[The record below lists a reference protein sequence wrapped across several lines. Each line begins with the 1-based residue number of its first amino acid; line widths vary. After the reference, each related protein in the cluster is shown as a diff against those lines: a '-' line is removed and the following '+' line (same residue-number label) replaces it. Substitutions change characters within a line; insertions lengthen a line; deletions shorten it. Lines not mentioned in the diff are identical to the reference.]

1 MAEEKEKPLTRE
13 DVLRLI
19 EGNGGTAEGLDLSEQ
34 TFVEA
39 IDLSDLDLHGIILKD
54 ARFPTHFEGGQL
66 VGAKFDGSNLN
77 GADLRS
83 INLQYAQF
91 RMLNNQ
97 PTYLQA
103 ADLRGSLLL
112 NTNFQGADLTGAK
125 FGDLAKAGGYPA
137 AMLDDTDLRGAKL
150 FRANFKGCYFY
161 GTKLE
166 GAFIRG
172 ADIFDA
178 HLEEAD
184 WGSYKIGEEK
194 GGDFYSAIHYY
205 RRLKTW
211 YTNAGMYD
219 IAAEFYYREME
230 AKRKFAQGEIHEQF
244 KKSKGWKLLHFL
256 FKEKDFG
263 DWVRLWIYRLTC
275 GYGERP
281 WQVFLIAAII
291 IFGLD
296 GLYTAFGSFSSRTFP
311 NCLYYSAVS
320 FTALGYG
327 RWAPQ
332 PSGWAQGMGAAEAF
346 VGVSMMALFL
356 VTFTRKMTR

>member
-19 EGNGGTAEGLDLSEQ
+19 EENGGKAEGLDLSEQ
-34 TFVEA
+34 TFVGA

-54 ARFPTHFEGGQL
+54 ARFPTHFEGCQL

-77 GADLRS
+77 RADLRS

-112 NTNFQGADLTGAK
+112 NTNFQGADLTGAE

-137 AMLDDTDLRGAKL
+137 AMLDYTDLRGAKL

-166 GAFIRG
+166 GAIIRG
-172 ADIFDA
+172 TDILDA
-178 HLEEAD
+178 NLEEAD
-184 WGSYKIGEEK
+184 WGSYKIGDEK

-205 RRLKTW
+205 RRLRTW

-219 IAAEFYYREME
+219 VAGKFFYREME
-230 AKRKFAQGEIHEQF
+230 ARRK
-244 KKSKGWKLLHFL
+244 SRRWKAEPHLKLWDWILRLL
-256 FKEKDFG
+256 
-263 DWVRLWIYRLTC
+263 C
-275 GYGERP
+275 GYGEAWWRVII
-281 WQVFLIAAII
+281 WAIVAV
-291 IFGLD
+291 FGLALIYFAI
-296 GLYTAFGSFSSRTFP
+296 GTLTPNTFL
-311 NCLYYSAVS
+311 NSLYYSTVS

-327 RWAPQ
+327 SWAPQ
-332 PSGWAQGMGAAEAF
+332 PTGWVKGLGAFEAF
-346 VGVSMMALFL
+346 VGVFTMALFL

>member
-1 MAEEKEKPLTRE
+1 MAGEKGKPLTRE
-13 DVLRLI
+13 DVLRLVK
-19 EGNGGTAEGLDLSEQ
+19 ENGGTAEGLDLSEQ

-54 ARFPTHFEGGQL
+54 ARFSTHFEGGQL

-112 NTNFQGADLTGAK
+112 NTNFQGADVTGAK

-150 FRANFKGCYFY
+150 SRANFKGCYFY

-184 WGSYKIGEEK
+184 WGNCVIGEEK
-194 GGDFYSAIHYY
+194 RGDFYSAIHYY

-219 IAAEFYYREME
+219 IAGKFFFREMT
-230 AKRKFAQGEIHEQF
+230 ARRKALKWRPNPLPRIRQTLY
-244 KKSKGWKLLHFL
+244 WLL
-256 FKEKDFG
+256 
-263 DWVRLWIYRLTC
+263 C
-275 GYGERP
+275 GYGESP
-281 WQVFLIAAII
+281 WQVFASAAAVVL
-291 IFGLD
+291 GL
-296 GLYTAFGSFSSRTFP
+296 GLVYFAIGTLEPGTFL
-311 NCLYYSAVS
+311 NSLYYSAIS

-327 RWAPQ
+327 KWTPE
-332 PSGWAQGMGAAEAF
+332 PIGWVKGLGAFEAF
-346 VGVSMMALFL
+346 VGVFMMALFL
-356 VTFTRKMTR
+356 ITFTRKMMR